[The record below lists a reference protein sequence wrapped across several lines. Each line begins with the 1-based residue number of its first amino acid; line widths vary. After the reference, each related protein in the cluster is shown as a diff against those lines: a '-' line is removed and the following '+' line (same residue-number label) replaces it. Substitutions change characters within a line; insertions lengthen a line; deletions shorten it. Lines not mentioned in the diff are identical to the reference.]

1 MKEQP
6 ASQLWFKP
14 GGFRRHYHVVVS
26 HAKEVID
33 IYRIYGKCYFHII
46 IHSLF
51 QFFQSADPSY
61 EINALVCTRIFD
73 PQDRMEQAVLQHS
86 HIQGF
91 CHMIREIG
99 RASCR
104 ERV

>member
-1 MKEQP
+1 MKEQT

-51 QFFQSADPSY
+51 QFFQPADPSY
-61 EINALVCTRIFD
+61 EINTLVCTRIFD
-73 PQDRMEQAVLQHS
+73 PQDRMEQAVL
-86 HIQGF
+86 
-91 CHMIREIG
+91 
-99 RASCR
+99 
-104 ERV
+104 